1 MDNKARA
8 VQVGKYVISDL
19 IAASAAWVLFYYFRK
34 EYIEKTP
41 FVVDENFYKGLIIIP
56 LYWLSIYYLAGYYY
70 NIFRK
75 YRLKDLGQT
84 FLQSLLGVLVLFF
97 TLILDD
103 KVMSYKN
110 YYMAFLALFVFH
122 FVLTFIPRIF
132 FTTRFVR
139 RVHQRKIGFNT
150 LLIGGNHKALNIYR
164 EMNEIKKSPGFKF
177 TGFVSINGVDN
188 QLRETNL
195 PYFGKFAEV
204 HRVIKEKKIE
214 EAIIAIESSEHENL
228 RKIISELEGE
238 NIRLHVIPDMYDI
251 LAGSVKMNNIY
262 GAALIEI
269 KSELMPAWQAS
280 IKRFLD
286 IFISVISLILCTPL
300 FIMIAIAIKA
310 TSKGSVFF
318 LQERVGLNGKPF
330 QIIKF
335 RSMVVNAENGTPQLS
350 SAYDSRITRVG
361 KFLRRTRLDEFPQF
375 INVLKGDM
383 SLVGPRPERQF
394 YIDQIV
400 PIAPHYKHLNKV
412 RPGITSWGQVKYGY
426 AENVE
431 QMIQRMKYDLI
442 YIENMTLAIDFKI
455 MFYTFIIIFKGSGK

>member
-1 MDNKARA
+1 MD
-8 VQVGKYVISDL
+8 D
-19 IAASAAWVLFYYFRK
+19 
-34 EYIEKTP
+34 
-41 FVVDENFYKGLIIIP
+41 NFYKGLVIIP
-56 LYWLSIYYLAGYYY
+56 LYWLSIYYLSGYYY

-84 FLQSLLGVLVLFF
+84 FIQSLLGVLVLFF

-122 FVLTFIPRIF
+122 FLFTFIPRIF

-150 LLIGGNHKALNIYR
+150 LLIGGNHNALNIYR

-177 TGFVSINGVDN
+177 VGFVSINGVDN
-188 QLRETNL
+188 QLRESNL
-195 PYFGKFAEV
+195 PYFGKFTEV
-204 HRVIKEKKIE
+204 HNVIKERKIE

-238 NIRLHVIPDMYDI
+238 NVRLHVIPDMYDI

-280 IKRFLD
+280 IKRFID
-286 IFISVISLILCTPL
+286 IFISVISLVICLPL
-300 FIMIAIAIKA
+300 FMIIAIVIKA
-310 TSKGSVFF
+310 TSKGSIFF
-318 LQERVGLNGKPF
+318 LQERVGLNGRPF

-383 SLVGPRPERQF
+383 ALVGPRPERQF
-394 YIDQIV
+394 YIDKIV

-455 MFYTFIIIFKGSGK
+455 MLYTLMIIFKGSGK